1 MTLRNIYDGAFEK
14 KIAIF
19 SKKSATID
27 ILQGHNY
34 DSVDMLNTFKT

>member
-1 MTLRNIYDGAFEK
+1 MELLRK
-14 KIAIF
+14 KSLTIF